1 MANAADMQALV
12 QRLRS
17 DSREARLRAAAELV
31 DRLKGVDAAPRAFV
45 AAGGIGAAVHLARS
59 GSPDAQFVATR
70 LLMYALIGDA
80 GAAWALVAAGGVPQ
94 LVAQLRSEDWLL
106 QSSTL
111 LALTH
116 AKGRDCP
123 QFWSDIEEAGAVPLA
138 VRLLRRRSSSSRLPG
153 EAAQLLGQLARS
165 SPSMGAAVA
174 ASGAVQAA
182 VQQLRN
188 AQDSQAVLDGLATL
202 ASLAGSAPC
211 MKAAAA
217 AGAAAAAVQV
227 LRSGS
232 PEAIQPAAKLIGTVV
247 HTHPHAMPAFNAAGG
262 VAALEAAWRGSS
274 GNAQQY
280 IADALTQL
288 RQADHGPQQ
297 QTAGTTAAGQ
307 GLQHARAGAAA
318 GRVTATVSAQAASRP
333 TQLGAA
339 QPAHPPRVCAAPG
352 CDATSGLKR
361 CGACR
366 AVRYCS
372 VQCQQTHWPAH
383 IAECR
388 RIQAARVAAAAAVR
402 ASP

>member
-1 MANAADMQALV
+1 MCEERRVASAGGVSAL
-12 QRLRS
+12 LH
-17 DSREARLRAAAELV
+17 L
-31 DRLKGVDAAPRAFV
+31 DAAPQAFV
-45 AAGGIGAAVHLARS
+45 AAGGIGAAVQLARS

-70 LLMYALIGDA
+70 LLMHALIGDA
-80 GAAWALVAAGGVPQ
+80 RATWALVAAGGVQQ
-94 LVAQLRSEDWLL
+94 LVAQLSSEDWLL

-123 QFWSDIEEAGAVPLA
+123 QFWSAIEEAGAVPLA
-138 VRLLRRRSSSSRLPG
+138 VGLLRRRTSSSRLPG

-188 AQDSQAVLDGLATL
+188 EQDSQAVLDGLATL

-211 MKAAAA
+211 MNAAAA
-217 AGAAAAAVQV
+217 AGAAAAAVQL

-247 HTHPHAMPAFNAAGG
+247 RTYPQAIPAFNAAGG
-262 VAALEAAWRGSS
+262 VAAFEAAWRGSS
-274 GNAQQY
+274 GNARQY

-288 RQADHGPQQ
+288 RQADQGPQQ
-297 QTAGTTAAGQ
+297 QPAGTEAAGQ
-307 GLQHARAGAAA
+307 GLQQTRAGAAA
-318 GRVTATVSAQAASRP
+318 GQGTATVSAQAASGP

-372 VQCQQTHWPAH
+372 VQCQRAHWPAH

-388 RIQAARVAAAAAVR
+388 RMQAARVAAAAAAAH
-402 ASP
+402 AST